1 MAQLGPFPVEF
12 GAVFPSGAFAA
23 GGVEKVRDFDR
34 SSGDRVVQQADKAT
48 GLPLWV
54 VEVIDADPE
63 ARQRTVKVKVAAEYQ
78 PVLPDAPAGSPFVP
92 VEFEGLTAIPWV
104 DAISMPGQGQVHGP
118 AGVLAQGHRGPRPV
132 PGHAPDHARAQGR
145 GLMPARRVP
154 ALALPVDPGAG
165 VSFLGYENRTPLLTI
180 ATGRPALLVT
190 LTLPEHLEAGHVDFA
205 RQLAAKA
212 WAYAVAVER
221 RYRGLPPLPEAPVP
235 YTLTVKAE
243 ALLDA
248 NAERADLVPLPG
260 GREVTA

>member
-1 MAQLGPFPVEF
+1 M
-12 GAVFPSGAFAA
+12 
-23 GGVEKVRDFDR
+23 
-34 SSGDRVVQQADKAT
+34 VQQADKAT

-78 PVLPDAPAGSPFVP
+78 PVLPPPLPGSPFTA
-92 VEFEGLTAIPWV
+92 VEFEGMTAMPYV
-104 DAISMPGQGQVHGP
+104 DTGRCQGHGQVRRP
-118 AGVLAQGHRGPRPV
+118 AGVLVQGHRGPRPV
-132 PGHAPDHARAQGR
+132 PADAPPRARAQGR
-145 GLMPARRVP
+145 RLMPARRIP

-165 VSFLGYENRTPLLTI
+165 VSFLGYEHRTPLLTI

-221 RYRGLPPLPEAPVP
+221 RYRGLPPLPRRRSRTP
-235 YTLTVKAE
+235 
-243 ALLDA
+243 
-248 NAERADLVPLPG
+248 
-260 GREVTA
+260 